1 MLKMKAGKYLA
12 VALKTAIG
20 SCIAILAA
28 EQFHLEFASS
38 AGIIALLT
46 LINTR
51 WDTLRLSGVRLVS
64 LFFCC
69 RASGLDDLQP
79 YEPGMDHIWCVCI
92 FTGGDQSF
100 CGVAEYHVCQC
111 SHRDTFLDHP

>member
-38 AGIIALLT
+38 GSYHCPATFNQYEMGHTQAVWGAAVSFLRHRAL
-46 LINTR
+46 
-51 WDTLRLSGVRLVS
+51 
-64 LFFCC
+64 
-69 RASGLDDLQP
+69 GLDYLQP